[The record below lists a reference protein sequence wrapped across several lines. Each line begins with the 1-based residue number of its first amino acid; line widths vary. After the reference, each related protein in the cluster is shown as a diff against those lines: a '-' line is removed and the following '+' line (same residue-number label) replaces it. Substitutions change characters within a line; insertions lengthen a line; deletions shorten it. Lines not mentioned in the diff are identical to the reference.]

1 MRIEALTQD
10 ELLAAYLKD
19 HYADKPVLVIMGGG
33 DASEQE
39 QEALYE
45 ELEFYYMRPNMPM
58 TVFDFCIIEIKEAF
72 LPSIRQLMT
81 RHNGTI
87 RLQLYENGKLLQE
100 N

>member
-19 HYADKPVLVIMGGG
+19 HYTDKTVLVIMGG

-58 TVFDFCIIEIKEAF
+58 TVFDVCIIEIKEAF
-72 LPSIRQLMT
+72 LSSIRQLMT
-81 RHNGTI
+81 RRQSGTI